1 MCGVVPQL
9 TCLDDLPVCAAD
21 QQPCTGRAPSSPTAH
36 APLPPPPI
44 PPLLSDDDDH
54 SSAEDPLA
62 LVDLIKMRGRRRV
75 EEGAEGGEGLG
86 MATGDD
92 TGEEEGL
99 EEGLGEVYAKVSRP
113 HTGYL
118 VLSVPTA

>member
-1 MCGVVPQL
+1 MVPQL

-36 APLPPPPI
+36 APLPPPPL

-75 EEGAEGGEGLG
+75 EEGGEGGEGLG
-86 MATGDD
+86 LGTGDD
-92 TGEEEGL
+92 TGE